1 MIIECSEQYVDE
13 LNEMLKYFNVHITER
28 AFRDEP
34 FSFYYVYQ
42 VDHEVIAMISY
53 AIMYERAELNYIYVK
68 PAYRGTQVG
77 SLLMKDMIKRC
88 ADKKVEAVTL
98 EVRSGNTAA
107 IQLYKK
113 HGFEEISIRKNY
125 YQNEDG
131 ILMEKVL

>member
-1 MIIECSEQYVDE
+1 MIIECDEKYLDE
-13 LNEMLKYFNVHITER
+13 LNNMLKHFGVHITER
-28 AFRDEP
+28 AFQDEL

-42 VDHEVIAMISY
+42 VGHEVIAMISY

-68 PAYRGTQVG
+68 PEYRGTQIG
-77 SLLMKDMIKRC
+77 SLLMEDMIRRC
-88 ADKKVEAVTL
+88 ADKKVQSITL
-98 EVRSGNTAA
+98 EVRSENVAA

-113 HGFEEISIRKNY
+113 HGFAEIAIRKNY